1 MSTASRTG
9 ALYLVASLDPEPA
22 HFTVVTQAMV
32 VGAQETAVRVLTPI
46 GGSGGPQIAVRVG
59 RIMVLVSDRQALE
72 SFVGAWHQAMTLA
85 DKAFG
90 PDLPLPRVGESISA
104 D

>member
-1 MSTASRTG
+1 MSTASHSG
-9 ALYLVASLDPEPA
+9 ALHLVASRDPEPA

-46 GGSGGPQIAVRVG
+46 GGSSGPQIAVRVG

-72 SFVGAWHQAMTLA
+72 SFVGAWHQAMTLVNE
-85 DKAFG
+85 AFG
-90 PDLPLPRVGESISA
+90 PEPPMPRVGESISA